1 MVANIRLFRDI
12 SKYLPIFYGGFAM
25 EKRMRAAKHGRDG
38 DKEGRRQEADK
49 EGRDGE
55 MEAAGTW
62 GRR

>member
-1 MVANIRLFRDI
+1 MVANIRLFHDI
-12 SKYLPIFYGGFAM
+12 SKYLPNFYGGFAM
-25 EKRMRAAKHGRDG
+25 EKRMKAAKHGRDG
-38 DKEGRRQEADK
+38 DK